1 MVMLIVMDHTMSYTC
16 CTYFSKEIVYDYK
29 NKSMSNLHMHMNVFM
44 ICFQIYIQMEIRGVD
59 LIRHLYIFPSYIGG
73 VCLPLKSAASGFI
86 RIYKLKAHIHTVCKK
101 LFMHIFSIFFFLAF
115 HHSFFSHSYH
125 KDHSPSARKV
135 FTTYSSHII
144 FECSTNVSKKHDDS
158 FFVTEKTPI

>member
-1 MVMLIVMDHTMSYTC
+1 MFEYIVKSTMCRLLWADCSGRSSYLC
-16 CTYFSKEIVYDYK
+16 
-29 NKSMSNLHMHMNVFM
+29 LQMN
-44 ICFQIYIQMEIRGVD
+44 CFQIYIQMEIRGVD
-59 LIRHLYIFPSYIGG
+59 LISHLYIFPSYIGG
-73 VCLPLKSAASGFI
+73 VCLPLKSAASGLI

-144 FECSTNVSKKHDDS
+144 F
-158 FFVTEKTPI
+158 